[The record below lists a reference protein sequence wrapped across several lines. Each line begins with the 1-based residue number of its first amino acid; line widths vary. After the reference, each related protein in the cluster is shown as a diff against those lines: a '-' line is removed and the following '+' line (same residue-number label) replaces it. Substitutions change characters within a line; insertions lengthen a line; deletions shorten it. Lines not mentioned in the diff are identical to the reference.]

1 MEQFKNYLRLVRI
14 NNLLFVT
21 ILLGVMQH
29 WAVMPVLRHTLVT
42 EHLPW
47 WVLLLLVAG
56 TVCVAAG
63 GYVINDWF
71 DVKIDRINRPDD
83 LIVTRVIDK
92 ETAMRLFYVLT
103 GVGIACGLASAVCC
117 RSITL
122 GAVFIIVPGLLW
134 FYSAS
139 YKRQLFVGNL
149 IVAFCAALT
158 PMLVAVANVDYLR
171 HVYGDLFM
179 GTGIAPRLYAW
190 CGGFA
195 VFAFLMT
202 WAREVVKDLQ
212 DRRGDRELE
221 CHTVPVVLGVAWA
234 KTVVTVLLVLT
245 GALASWVVWGMLPAA
260 EGGLGVAT
268 RYLLCGL
275 LIPLVCELWLLW
287 AAGTPR
293 EYRNAQQLLKFIM
306 LLGTLSAFFIVS

>member
-1 MEQFKNYLRLVRI
+1 MEQLKNYLRLVRV
-14 NNLLFVT
+14 NNLLFIIIV
-21 ILLGVMQH
+21 LGVMQQ
-29 WAVMPVLRHTLVT
+29 WVITPVLRHTLVT
-42 EHLPW
+42 ERLPW
-47 WVLLLLVAG
+47 WVLLLLIVA

-71 DVKIDRINRPDD
+71 DVKIDRINRPDE

-103 GVGIACGLASAVCC
+103 GVGIACGIGAAVCC

-149 IVAFCAALT
+149 IIAFCAALT
-158 PMLVAVANVDYLR
+158 PLLVAVANVDYFH

-190 CGGFA
+190 VGGYA
-195 VFAFLMT
+195 VFAFLTT

-212 DRRGDRELE
+212 DQTGDRELE
-221 CHTVPVVLGVAWA
+221 CHTVPVVLGENRSKAI
-234 KTVVTVLLVLT
+234 VTSLLVLT
-245 GALASWVVWGMLPAA
+245 GALASWVVWGILPSDDGRA
-260 EGGLGVAT
+260 LAT
-268 RYLLCGL
+268 RYLIFGL
-275 LIPLVCELWLLW
+275 LIPIACELWMLW
-287 AAGTPR
+287 AARSTR
-293 EYRNAQQLLKFIM
+293 EYGNAQQLLKFIM
-306 LLGTLSAFFIVS
+306 LLGTLSAYFLVH